1 MPKIAKD
8 KGTSTATSMG
18 TSFQQNCVGCPRS
31 SSNSTSATEYE
42 AGTSI
47 MDVVT
52 KSLVAMDQLQKDIMR
67 IEREQ
72 DKTRD
77 FYKGIAKLTKVS
89 RIAII
94 ALMIVPVL
102 QLIACT
108 ATVYYLGIQEELS
121 GLLTWILS
129 SVSILSLIEVGITAL
144 KYFALENKIDDFEK
158 RLDNLEGD

>member
-8 KGTSTATSMG
+8 KGTSTAVPMG
-18 TSFQQNCVGCPRS
+18 MPFQQNCVGCPRS
-31 SSNSTSATEYE
+31 SSNSTSVTEYE
-42 AGTSI
+42 SGVSI
-47 MDVVT
+47 MDAVT
-52 KSLVAMDQLQKDIMR
+52 KSLIAMDQLQKDIMR
-67 IEREQ
+67 VEKEQ

-77 FYKGIAKLTKVS
+77 FYKGITKLAKVS

-94 ALMIVPVL
+94 VLMIVPVL

-121 GLLTWILS
+121 GLLTWILC

-144 KYFALENKIDDFEK
+144 KYFTLEHKVDEFEK
-158 RLDNLEGD
+158 RLDKIEGD